1 MQTAVIIDDE
11 FDARR
16 ILRKY
21 LERYF
26 PEIVIK
32 GEAESVSEGVELI
45 QNLKPEFAFLDIK
58 MGDGTGFDLID
69 RLHGFIPKIIF
80 TTAFDEFAV
89 KAFRYH
95 AIDYLLKPIDPEVL
109 IEAMNK
115 LIHEDDSMK
124 KDAWQL
130 ILDQLSSNNSSAN
143 NDKKIGIPTLEGF
156 KFIPIENIVF
166 FEADSSYCIL
176 HIKDEKQ
183 MVISKPLRFFE
194 DKLELEKSF
203 IRPHKS
209 FLVNL
214 KFVEEYQKQDGGC
227 LKMNN
232 GKLIPISRNKKD
244 EVLSR
249 FEKYFM

>member
-1 MQTAVIIDDE
+1 MQTVVIIDDE

-26 PEIVIK
+26 PEIEIK
-32 GEAESVSEGVELI
+32 GEAETVKEGIELI
-45 QNLKPEFAFLDIK
+45 QNLRPEFAFLDIK

-69 RLHGFIPKIIF
+69 RLHGNVPKIIF

-109 IEAMNK
+109 IESMNK
-115 LIHEDDSMK
+115 LIQEKNSIK
-124 KDAWQL
+124 KDSWQM
-130 ILDQLSSNNSSAN
+130 ILEQINTA
-143 NDKKIGIPTLEGF
+143 DKKIGIPTQEGF

-183 MVISKPLRFFE
+183 MIISKPLRYFE
-194 DKLELEKSF
+194 YKLEMERSF

-209 FLVNL
+209 FLINL
-214 KFVEEYQKQDGGC
+214 KFVEEYQKQDGGY
-227 LKMNN
+227 LKMRTGN
-232 GKLIPISRNKKD
+232 LIPISRNKKD
-244 EVLSR
+244 EVLGR
-249 FEKYFM
+249 LEKYFM